1 MTINYWNMQNL
12 KNIALAYLSTLT
24 CFAAAVETGALVS
37 IISTIVLPV
46 VFFTV
51 GKIVDVLVRLYLI
64 RRSADHQR

>member
-1 MTINYWNMQNL
+1 MHDL

-24 CFAAAVETGALVS
+24 CFVAAVETGALVS

-46 VFFTV
+46 VFFTA

-64 RRSADHQR
+64 RRSTDQ